1 MEASK
6 LETIEDIV
14 LSKINQRLSELG
26 STAKWRRPPGSFRE
40 YEVLKGKTILMV
52 DDIQGVIEGF
62 VPDLMVATNG
72 NASFI
77 HHKEQT
83 AEELA
88 DKIIETNP
96 DIVLLD
102 YNLAHNIKGDTIARL
117 LKEKGFAGE
126 SIGFSSE
133 NEHAGKF
140 IRAGAL
146 GCIEKS
152 TYEPSDSIKKLAEI
166 VWI

>member
-1 MEASK
+1 MEAPN
-6 LETIEDIV
+6 LETNKEAI
-14 LSKINQRLSELG
+14 LGKINQKLAALG
-26 STAKWRRPPGSFRE
+26 SKSEWLRSPEFFPE
-40 YEVLKGKTILMV
+40 YEMLKGKTILMV
-52 DDIQGVIEGF
+52 DDIKEVIEGF

-77 HHKEQT
+77 QHGQQT
-83 AEELA
+83 IEELVDEIMKA
-88 DKIIETNP
+88 NP
-96 DIVLLD
+96 NIVLLD
-102 YNLAHNIKGDTIARL
+102 YNLAQDIKGDVVARL

-140 IRAGAL
+140 MKAGAL

-152 TYEPSDSIKKLAEI
+152 TFEPSDSIKKLAEI
-166 VWI
+166 V